1 MFEKEKKNSDK
12 REEKKNESNSTAK
25 SNWHNV
31 NRIIIGV
38 RKIIPN
44 SCLLIDFLEKIIA
57 NNGKHKKKI
66 FS

>member
-1 MFEKEKKNSDK
+1 MEKEYSDK
-12 REEKKNESNSTAK
+12 REEKKNESNSRAK

-38 RKIIPN
+38 RTIIPN

-57 NNGKHKKKI
+57 INGKHKKKI

>member
-1 MFEKEKKNSDK
+1 MEISKPQKAK
-12 REEKKNESNSTAK
+12 REEKKNGSNSTAK
-25 SNWHNV
+25 SNWYNV

-44 SCLLIDFLEKIIA
+44 SCLFIDFLEKIIA
-57 NNGKHKKKI
+57 INGKHKNKI